1 MRLYEF
7 TNAEEQLKL
16 LQLIFDTTFSTIRQQ
31 AEQQAREKAEQT
43 RLAKLNP
50 NRKSSIKSKSLPN
63 IKVSA
68 PTKPPTKPSTPT
80 TNPNQPLA
88 KSSQP
93 PSNLSSHPTQPPTN
107 SPTTLPNKTVAST
120 ALPHIK
126 PIPPIKPTVATK
138 YPIKSKLNRQLY
150 PHEDDEK
157 DSY

>member
-16 LQLIFDTTFSTIRQQ
+16 LQLIFDSTFSTIRQQ
-31 AEQQAREKAEQT
+31 AEQQAREKAEQS
-43 RLAKLNP
+43 RLAKLKP
-50 NRKSSIKSKSLPN
+50 KRKSSIKSKSLPS

-68 PTKPPTKPSTPT
+68 SPKPPTKPTPT
-80 TNPNQPLA
+80 QPLA

-93 PSNLSSHPTQPPTN
+93 PSTLPSNTTQPPTN
-107 SPTTLPNKTVAST
+107 SPTTLPNKIVAPT
-120 ALPHIK
+120 ALAHIK

-138 YPIKSKLNRQLY
+138 YPIKPKHNRQLN
-150 PHEDDEK
+150 PLEDDEK